1 MGTENTT
8 NNTNKSNGEEKMI
21 SVITGSGEK
30 QIPESSILDFEPVT
44 FEAFGKTTRVN
55 SYELARMIREMFQKK
70 FHDVI
75 GANITWDGRNF
86 NTTLFFQNNTEPIP
100 DGKIKNLIN
109 LQSAEGINSRSLWER
124 NQLVQNKKSGETFAL
139 NDATKI
145 LLSDFMYGGRQ
156 ANKPNNKQR
165 WAQNTFERRV
175 PAPTALYQY
184 GAENIIIG
192 VTGLDIKVICHK
204 LYGNKIV
211 TSTEYDENGTAYNNQ
226 SKGAYYELRFGK
238 MMQDGSVMINIEQF
252 DRQKVEELVK
262 KENPQIAMYSGVQM
276 F

>member
-1 MGTENTT
+1 MATEN
-8 NNTNKSNGEEKMI
+8 NNATNKSNGQEERKI
-21 SVITGSGEK
+21 PVITGKGEEL
-30 QIPESSILDFEPVT
+30 IPETASLDFEPIT
-44 FEAFGKTTRVN
+44 FEAFGKTTRIN
-55 SYELARMIREMFQKK
+55 SYELARKIREMFQKK

-75 GANITWDGRNF
+75 GANITWDGKTF

-109 LQSAEGINSRSLWER
+109 LQSNEGINTNSIWER
-124 NQLVQNKKSGETFAL
+124 NQMVQRKKAGDTFAL
-139 NDATKI
+139 NDATKL

-165 WAQNTFERRV
+165 WTQNTFERRI
-175 PAPTALYQY
+175 PAPQALYQY
-184 GAENIIIG
+184 GAENIVIG
-192 VTGLDIKVICHK
+192 VTGFDIRVICHK
-204 LYGNKIV
+204 LYGDKIV
-211 TSTEYDENGTAYNNQ
+211 TSTEYDADGVAYNNQ

-238 MMQDGSVMINIEQF
+238 LMQDGSVMINIEQF

-262 KENPQIAMYSGVQM
+262 KENPQIALYSGVQM

>member
-1 MGTENTT
+1 MGTEKNF
-8 NNTNKSNGEEKMI
+8 NNSNKSNEERTI
-21 SVITGSGEK
+21 SVMTGSGEQ
-30 QIPESSILDFEPVT
+30 QIPESSVLDFEPIT

-55 SYELARMIREMFQKK
+55 SYELAKMIREMFQKK

-75 GANITWDGRNF
+75 GCNIVWDGRNF

-109 LQSAEGINSRSLWER
+109 LQSNEGINSRSLWDR
-124 NQLVQNKKSGETFAL
+124 NQFVQRKVAGDTFAL
-139 NDATKI
+139 NDATKL

-156 ANKPNNKQR
+156 ANKPNNKKA
-165 WAQNTFERRV
+165 WSQNTFERKV
-175 PAPTALYQY
+175 PASPLLYQR

-204 LYGNKIV
+204 LYGNTIV
-211 TSTEYDENGTAYNNQ
+211 TSTEYDEEGSAYNNQ
-226 SKGAYYELRFGK
+226 SKGAFYELRFGK
-238 MMQDGSVMINIEQF
+238 LMQDGSVMINIEQF
-252 DRQKVEELVK
+252 DRQKVEELTK
-262 KENPQIAMYSGVQM
+262 KENPQIAMYTGVQM

>member
-1 MGTENTT
+1 MGTNNSNNTT
-8 NNTNKSNGEEKMI
+8 DKSNEKTITVMTGKGEQ
-21 SVITGSGEK
+21 
-30 QIPESSILDFEPVT
+30 QIPESSVLDFEPIT
-44 FEAFGKTTRVN
+44 FEAFGKTTRIN
-55 SYELARMIREMFQKK
+55 SYELARKIREMFQKK

-75 GANITWDGRNF
+75 GANITWDGKTF

-109 LQSAEGINSRSLWER
+109 LQSNEGINTNSIWER
-124 NQLVQNKKSGETFAL
+124 NQMVQRKKAGDTFAL
-139 NDATKI
+139 NDATKL

-165 WAQNTFERRV
+165 WTQNTFERRI
-175 PAPTALYQY
+175 PAHQALYQY
-184 GAENIIIG
+184 GAENIVIG
-192 VTGLDIKVICHK
+192 VTGFDIRVICHK
-204 LYGNKIV
+204 LYGDKIV
-211 TSTEYDENGTAYNNQ
+211 TSTEYDADGVAYNNQ

-238 MMQDGSVMINIEQF
+238 LMQDGSVMINIEQF

-262 KENPQIAMYSGVQM
+262 KENPQIALYSGVQM

>member
-30 QIPESSILDFEPVT
+30 QIPEASILDFEPVT

-156 ANKPNNKQR
+156 ANKPNNKQT

-184 GAENIIIG
+184 GAENVIIG

-262 KENPQIAMYSGVQM
+262 KENPQIALYSGVQM

>member
-1 MGTENTT
+1 MGTENR
-8 NNTNKSNGEEKMI
+8 NNKNNNNGGKEI
-21 SVITGSGEK
+21 PVITGKGQET
-30 QIPESSILDFEPVT
+30 IPETASLDFEPIPFVS
-44 FEAFGKTTRVN
+44 FGKTTRVN
-55 SYELARMIREMFQKK
+55 SYELAKMIREMFQKK

-75 GANITWDGRNF
+75 GANVTFDGKNF
-86 NTTLFFQNNTEPIP
+86 NLTLFFQNNTEPIP

-109 LQSAEGINSRSLWER
+109 LQSNEGINTNSIWEK
-124 NQLVQNKKSGETFAL
+124 NQMVQRKKSGETFAL
-139 NDATKI
+139 NEATKL
-145 LLSDFMYGGRQ
+145 LLSDFMYGGRN

-165 WAQNTFERRV
+165 WVQNTFERRV

-192 VTGLDIKVICHK
+192 VTGLDIKVVCHK
-204 LYGNKIV
+204 LYGNQIV
-211 TSTEYDENGTAYNNQ
+211 TSTEYNEDGTAINNQ
-226 SKGAYYELRFGK
+226 SRGAYYELRFGK
-238 MMQDGSVMINIEQF
+238 YMQDGSIMINIEQF

>member
-1 MGTENTT
+1 MGTNNNS
-8 NNTNKSNGEEKMI
+8 NNTENKSNEKTITVMTGKGEQ
-21 SVITGSGEK
+21 
-30 QIPESSILDFEPVT
+30 QIPESSVLDFEPIT

-55 SYELARMIREMFQKK
+55 SYELARKIREMFQKK

-75 GANITWDGRNF
+75 GCNITWDGRYF

-109 LQSAEGINSRSLWER
+109 LQSREGINSKSLWDK
-124 NQLVQNKKSGETFAL
+124 NQIVQRKKAGDTFAL
-139 NDATKI
+139 NDATKL
-145 LLSDFMYGGRQ
+145 LLSDFMFGGRQ
-156 ANKPNNKQR
+156 VNNPKNKGVWVK
-165 WAQNTFERRV
+165 NTFERRV

-211 TSTEYDENGTAYNNQ
+211 TSTEYGEDGTAYNNQ

-238 MMQDGSVMINIEQF
+238 LMQDGSVMINIEQF
-252 DRQKVEELVK
+252 DRQKVEELTK